1 MLPAPGPPA
10 RTRSWSERHSCAPST
25 RRNSSPISA
34 APEAPPIHFPMKQ
47 RPISAFLKLG
57 GLYFLPRTLDKI
69 RKHARGDLH
78 DEHHEFLGK
87 GFDGRLCHF
96 IGVSYDALKTRVVA
110 GGTDDEI
117 LTWCQQQGRPLTD
130 VDVLLRNG
138 FGAKRGLRDAATPG
152 LEKNKA
158 DCGLRHLLQLLT

>member
-1 MLPAPGPPA
+1 M
-10 RTRSWSERHSCAPST
+10 TH
-25 RRNSSPISA
+25 
-34 APEAPPIHFPMKQ
+34 

-69 RKHARGDLH
+69 RKHARGELH
-78 DEHHEFLGK
+78 AEHHEYLGK

-96 IGVSYDALKTRVVA
+96 LGVGYEALKTRVLA

-117 LTWCQQQGRPLTD
+117 WAWCQQNGRTITE
-130 VDVLLRNG
+130 VDGLIWNG
-138 FGAKRGLRDAATPG
+138 FAAKRGWRDDATPG

-158 DCGLRHLLQLLT
+158 DSGLAHRTDLLTYFDYYEVDEGRAPR